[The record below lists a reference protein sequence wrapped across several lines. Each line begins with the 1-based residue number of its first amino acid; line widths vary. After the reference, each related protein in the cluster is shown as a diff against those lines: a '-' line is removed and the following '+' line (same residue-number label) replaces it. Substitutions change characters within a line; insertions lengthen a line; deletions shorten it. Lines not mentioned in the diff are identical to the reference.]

1 MFIANLSFYKKLSK
15 QRSFSI
21 ADYILK
27 LMNKTDATMLD
38 FGSGNMYLAER
49 ISQQLPQAKIT
60 GIDVI
65 EDQNFDKNLLIQFP
79 NISFLKYDGEKI
91 PYADHSFDY
100 AIASAVMHHT
110 PNPEYFLSELKR
122 VVKKGGSVILVEE
135 MYHNLPDKLYIMFE
149 DFVFNKLKKDVLIPL
164 NFRSYNQYK
173 NEFVKQGLNVEF
185 EGYVRPSFPW
195 KHHYVFKLG
204 VQ

>member
-1 MFIANLSFYKKLSK
+1 MFIASLSFYKKLSK

-21 ADYILK
+21 ADFILK
-27 LMNKTDATMLD
+27 LMEKPDANILD

-49 ISQQLPQAKIT
+49 IAEKLPQTKIT

-65 EDQNFDKNLLIQFP
+65 EDQNFDNNLLVQFP

-91 PYADHSFDY
+91 PFDDNTFDY

-110 PNPEYFLSELKR
+110 PDPEYFLSELKR
-122 VVKKGGSVILVEE
+122 VTKKGGSVILVEE
-135 MYHNLPDKLYIMFE
+135 MYHNLPDKLYIMAE

-173 NEFVKQGLNVEF
+173 NEFIKQEFNVAF